1 MHKFTLLLKKESR
14 SIIAFAIL
22 SAILVTLLLLD
33 FDKNLFSEI
42 FHDIC
47 VYTREFVGYS
57 TVFCILVLLFLIFSR
72 YGNIRL
78 GGEKAKPEY
87 SNFSWFSCL
96 VMAGMGIGLIFYSQ
110 EPLYHLFN
118 NPYVGNVS
126 GTPEEIAYSLTLYD
140 WTFNVWA
147 LYGLLS
153 IIIGYLYYNKGRAL
167 KLSSIFPGRTQ
178 EWFKNL
184 IDVLMALG
192 IVGGPYYIVGFR
204 CITA

>member
-78 GGEKAKPEY
+78 GGGRRPNQNIVIFLG
-87 SNFSWFSCL
+87 SRVWSWQ
-96 VMAGMGIGLIFYSQ
+96 G
-110 EPLYHLFN
+110 
-118 NPYVGNVS
+118 
-126 GTPEEIAYSLTLYD
+126 
-140 WTFNVWA
+140 WA
-147 LYGLLS
+147 L
-153 IIIGYLYYNKGRAL
+153 
-167 KLSSIFPGRTQ
+167 
-178 EWFKNL
+178 
-184 IDVLMALG
+184 V
-192 IVGGPYYIVGFR
+192 
-204 CITA
+204 

>member
-72 YGNIRL
+72 YGTSGWVGRRPNQNIVIFL
-78 GGEKAKPEY
+78 GSRAW
-87 SNFSWFSCL
+87 SWQ
-96 VMAGMGIGLIFYSQ
+96 G
-110 EPLYHLFN
+110 
-118 NPYVGNVS
+118 
-126 GTPEEIAYSLTLYD
+126 
-140 WTFNVWA
+140 WA
-147 LYGLLS
+147 L
-153 IIIGYLYYNKGRAL
+153 
-167 KLSSIFPGRTQ
+167 
-178 EWFKNL
+178 
-184 IDVLMALG
+184 V
-192 IVGGPYYIVGFR
+192 
-204 CITA
+204 

>member
-78 GGEKAKPEY
+78 GWGRRPKPEY
-87 SNFSWFSCL
+87 SNFSWIL
-96 VMAGMGIGLIFYSQ
+96 VFG
-110 EPLYHLFN
+110 H
-118 NPYVGNVS
+118 
-126 GTPEEIAYSLTLYD
+126 
-140 WTFNVWA
+140 
-147 LYGLLS
+147 
-153 IIIGYLYYNKGRAL
+153 GRDGHWSDFL
-167 KLSSIFPGRTQ
+167 
-178 EWFKNL
+178 
-184 IDVLMALG
+184 
-192 IVGGPYYIVGFR
+192 
-204 CITA
+204 